1 MQNDSVQSAKPQQPN
16 RTPVRKAFRIFLKGI
31 FGVLVTVIALLAAL
45 LLTKWREHDTPIR
58 LSAPTGNS
66 AVGRATFAWG
76 DEKGPPVDES
86 AGPPVT
92 TTRVLVWMWY
102 PATPTGGQTTA
113 EYLPSAWRAALASHQ
128 GRFMS
133 SFFKRDPSIVRT
145 HSFSNAPV
153 SPEQPQYPVVLLR
166 AGGSAL
172 TTDFTTM
179 AEDLASHGYFVVG
192 FDVPYLSFVVVLP
205 DGRVVPRL
213 PRYGVEN
220 ASANLADPL
229 IAKLLSIWTSDT
241 KFVVDQLQRLNKDTA
256 SQFRG
261 RMDLARLGMFGHS
274 FGGAT
279 ALQFC
284 HDDSRCRAAA
294 DLDGIPFGS
303 VVREGLTKPC
313 MFVLSDHSHEMS
325 DPSSQQV
332 LGEIESIYK
341 RLPDGRLYMVIQ
353 NANHFS
359 FSDQM
364 LLNSQIAIHLLQL
377 ARKFGG
383 LDGRRGLA
391 ISADYIHTFFDV
403 YLKGAPVASLTS
415 LVRKYPEVRI
425 EP

>member
-1 MQNDSVQSAKPQQPN
+1 LDFSPLGITSVSLVNLQADRIDRPLHLQSALMQNDSVQSAKPQQPN

-45 LLTKWREHDTPIR
+45 LLTK
-58 LSAPTGNS
+58 
-66 AVGRATFAWG
+66 
-76 DEKGPPVDES
+76 
-86 AGPPVT
+86 
-92 TTRVLVWMWY
+92 
-102 PATPTGGQTTA
+102 
-113 EYLPSAWRAALASHQ
+113 
-128 GRFMS
+128 
-133 SFFKRDPSIVRT
+133 
-145 HSFSNAPV
+145 
-153 SPEQPQYPVVLLR
+153 
-166 AGGSAL
+166 
-172 TTDFTTM
+172 
-179 AEDLASHGYFVVG
+179 
-192 FDVPYLSFVVVLP
+192 
-205 DGRVVPRL
+205 
-213 PRYGVEN
+213 
-220 ASANLADPL
+220 
-229 IAKLLSIWTSDT
+229 
-241 KFVVDQLQRLNKDTA
+241 
-256 SQFRG
+256 
-261 RMDLARLGMFGHS
+261 
-274 FGGAT
+274 
-279 ALQFC
+279 
-284 HDDSRCRAAA
+284 
-294 DLDGIPFGS
+294 
-303 VVREGLTKPC
+303 
-313 MFVLSDHSHEMS
+313 MS